1 MAILI
6 SFTVISCS
14 DGNKAPSSGNQN
26 SQTRLSLIDNVME
39 LAEDSTERRFENI
52 ADAYAMLVYK
62 DSILIVS
69 NKNPQHG
76 APLISLYDINGRMH
90 HVADYIPRG
99 SSTNEM
105 TACRIHIAG
114 DELFVSDSYH
124 TGQSAFRWLMSTQE
138 RTSIIMNHTS
148 VYASFPIVSR
158 LWNSTTIP
166 FNLSIA

>member
-14 DGNKAPSSGNQN
+14 DGNQAPSSGNQS

-52 ADAYAMLVYK
+52 ADAYVMLVYK

-76 APLISLYDINGRMH
+76 APLISLYDINCRMH

-105 TACRIHIAG
+105 TACRIHIATG
-114 DELFVSDSYH
+114 CSAMPTTPIQHTFLCWTGMATLSAPTTMVVGFKPYH
-124 TGQSAFRWLMSTQE
+124 PARKQAHST
-138 RTSIIMNHTS
+138 
-148 VYASFPIVSR
+148 
-158 LWNSTTIP
+158 
-166 FNLSIA
+166 